1 MTVEMIVFAA
11 AAIVALASAVMVI
24 TVRNPVGSVLYLIL
38 SLLAQSVLY
47 VQLSGLFIA
56 AFLVLV
62 YGGAILV
69 LFLFVIMLLNIKY
82 ADLGPDS
89 YPGIKPMAWVF
100 GAVLLAEMVWV
111 SMGVSTGIPATN
123 GDFGSV
129 PEVARLLYGKFV
141 FPFELTSVLLLAAI
155 VGAVIMAKKELSR

>member
-1 MTVEMIVFAA
+1 
-11 AAIVALASAVMVI
+11 MVI

-47 VQLSGLFIA
+47 VQLGGLFVA

-69 LFLFVIMLLNIKY
+69 LFLFVIMLLNIRHS
-82 ADLGPDS
+82 DMGPDNAPMIKS
-89 YPGIKPMAWVF
+89 FAWIFGI
-100 GAVLLAEMVWV
+100 VLLAETVWV
-111 SMGVSTGIPATN
+111 AMSAKARLSLVAE
-123 GDFGSV
+123 DFGSV

-141 FPFELTSVLLLAAI
+141 FPFELTSILLLAAI
-155 VGAVIMAKKELSR
+155 IGAVIMAKRTLS

>member
-1 MTVEMIVFAA
+1 
-11 AAIVALASAVMVI
+11 MVI

-47 VQLSGLFIA
+47 IQLSGLFVA

-69 LFLFVIMLLNIKY
+69 LFLFVIMLLN
-82 ADLGPDS
+82 LRHSNMGPEAA
-89 YPGIKPMAWVF
+89 PMIKPFAWVF
-100 GAVLLAEMVWV
+100 GVVLLAEAVWV
-111 SMGVSTGIPATN
+111 AMGTRARFATVAE
-123 GDFGSV
+123 DFGSV

-141 FPFELTSVLLLAAI
+141 FPFELTSILLLVAI
-155 VGAVIMAKKELSR
+155 VGAVIMAKRTLS

>member
-1 MTVEMIVFAA
+1 
-11 AAIVALASAVMVI
+11 MVI

-47 VQLSGLFIA
+47 VQLGGLFVA

-69 LFLFVIMLLNIKY
+69 LFLFVIMLLNIRHS
-82 ADLGPDS
+82 DLGPETA
-89 YPGIKPMAWVF
+89 PMIKPFAWVF
-100 GAVLLAEMVWV
+100 GIVLLAESVWV
-111 SMGVSTGIPATN
+111 AMSSRVRLSLISD
-123 GDFGSV
+123 DFGSV

-141 FPFELTSVLLLAAI
+141 FPFELTSILLLVAI
-155 VGAVIMAKKELSR
+155 VGSVVMAKRTLS